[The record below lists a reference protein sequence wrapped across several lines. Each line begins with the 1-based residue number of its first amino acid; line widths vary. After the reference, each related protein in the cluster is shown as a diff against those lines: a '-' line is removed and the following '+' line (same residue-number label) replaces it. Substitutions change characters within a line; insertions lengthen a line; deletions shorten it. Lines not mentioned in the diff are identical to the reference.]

1 MEQDDLRLAQQKNPH
16 AFECLVAPYLRGLY
30 GFIVHRVGEEAEDVY
45 QDALLS
51 AWYSIGRYT
60 GGSSLKTW
68 LYAIAGNKCMDHLR
82 KKYRTP
88 HTTELDE
95 RTAGPGFEEQS
106 DRTLDLHSAMETLAS
121 QDKALLYLVYA
132 QGMTVAQAA
141 QVMDIPEGTVK
152 SRLFTLRKRLRNTLE
167 GGTHEH

>member
-1 MEQDDLRLAQQKNPH
+1 M
-16 AFECLVAPYLRGLY
+16 
-30 GFIVHRVGEEAEDVY
+30 
-45 QDALLS
+45 
-51 AWYSIGRYT
+51 
-60 GGSSLKTW
+60 
-68 LYAIAGNKCMDHLR
+68 
-82 KKYRTP
+82 
-88 HTTELDE
+88 TELDE

-167 GGTHEH
+167 GGTP